1 MKQQNPVGRLLK
13 KNISIGQIVGY
24 SIANFVGLAILL
36 TALQFYRD
44 TTNAD
49 NAQGDTFI
57 SRDFM
62 IVSKRV
68 NEVNMLRGKTA
79 AFSAEEV
86 AELREMPWV
95 ENVGEFT
102 PSRFHVSGGIDFAG
116 RSMSTHL
123 FFESIPDEFFDVK
136 PEGWDFDPTDTEA
149 IVPIIISR
157 DYLALYNFGF
167 AASRGMPQLSE
178 QLVGTVPL
186 RLRLTGNG
194 RREYRTGM
202 IVGFSSRLNTIAVPE
217 AFMQWANAEFGEET
231 EEEVAVSRLIIE
243 TNDPG
248 NPAIEEYFADNGIE
262 VSGEKLN
269 QGRAA
274 YFLSIVSAVVIAIG
288 LVICALSFFI
298 LMLSISL
305 LLQKNKD
312 KIHDLLMLGY
322 TPRQVGGYYYRM
334 VAMLNGSILAAAV
347 VVAFVASRLWSGLF
361 ETLSLSTTSFVVT
374 LLVGVALMAVVTGV
388 NIMAIRKN
396 VNRNFYNS

>member
-1 MKQQNPVGRLLK
+1 MRFHNPVNRLLR
-13 KNISIGQIVGY
+13 KNISVGQIAGY

-44 TTNAD
+44 TTAAENESE
-49 NAQGDTFI
+49 DTFI
-57 SRDFM
+57 SRDYM
-62 IVSKRV
+62 IISKHVSDV
-68 NEVNMLRGKTA
+68 NTLKGQTS
-79 AFSAEEV
+79 AFSEDDV
-86 AELREMPWV
+86 ASLRQQPWV
-95 ENVGEFT
+95 ENIGEFT
-102 PSRFHVSGGIDFAG
+102 PSRFHVNGAIDFAG
-116 RSMSTHL
+116 RGMSTHL

-136 PEGWDFDPTDTEA
+136 PEGWGYDPSDSTA
-149 IVPIIISR
+149 IIPIVISR

-178 QLVGTVPL
+178 QLVGSVPL
-186 RLRLTGNG
+186 TLSLSGNG
-194 RREYRTGM
+194 RRVYRTGR

-217 AFMQWANAEFGEET
+217 AFMKWANAEFGDPAEPAN
-231 EEEVAVSRLIIE
+231 VARLIIE

-248 NPAIEEYFADNGIE
+248 NPAIEKYFSENGIE

-288 LVICALSFFI
+288 LVICALAFFI

-322 TPRQVGGYYYRM
+322 TPRQVGAYYYRM
-334 VAMLNGSILAAAV
+334 VAVLNGSILVAAV
-347 VVAFVASRLWSGLF
+347 IVAVVASHLWKGLF
-361 ETLSLSTTSFVVT
+361 GSLGLTTTGCGVTILVGLLLMVVVT
-374 LLVGVALMAVVTGV
+374 AV
-388 NIMAIRKN
+388 NIIAIHRN

>member
-1 MKQQNPVGRLLK
+1 MILHNPVNRLLRR
-13 KNISIGQIVGY
+13 NISVGQILGY
-24 SIANFVGLAILL
+24 AIANFAGLAILL

-44 TTNAD
+44 TTTAENTAD
-49 NAQGDTFI
+49 DSFI
-57 SRDFM
+57 SGDYL
-62 IVSKRV
+62 IVSRHVSDLNTLKGR
-68 NEVNMLRGKTA
+68 TA
-79 AFSAEEV
+79 GFSREDIEEL
-86 AELREMPWV
+86 EQQPWV
-95 ENVGEFT
+95 DRIGEFV
-102 PSRFHVSGGIDFAG
+102 PSRFHVNGAIDFAG
-116 RSMSTHL
+116 RGMSTHL

-136 PEGWDFDPTDTEA
+136 PDGWGFNPADSTA
-149 IVPIIISR
+149 IVPIVISR

-178 QLVGTVPL
+178 QLVGSVPIEL
-186 RLRLTGNG
+186 SLSGNG
-194 RREYRTGM
+194 RRERRTGE

-217 AFMQWANAEFGEET
+217 SFMQWANAEFGDEEDSG
-231 EEEVAVSRLIIE
+231 EVSRLIIR

-248 NPAIEEYFADNGIE
+248 NPAIEKYFNENGIE

-288 LVICALSFFI
+288 LVICALAFFI

-322 TPRQVGGYYYRM
+322 TPRQVGAYYYRM
-334 VAMLNGSILAAAV
+334 VALLNGSILLAAIIV
-347 VVAFVASRLWSGLF
+347 VVIASALWKGIFAALGL
-361 ETLSLSTTSFVVT
+361 TTT
-374 LLVGVALMAVVTGV
+374 GCALTILAGIALMAIVTCV
-388 NIMAIRKN
+388 NIIAIRRN

>member
-1 MKQQNPVGRLLK
+1 MILHNPVNRLLRR
-13 KNISIGQIVGY
+13 NISVGQILGY
-24 SIANFVGLAILL
+24 AIANFVGLAILL

-44 TTNAD
+44 TTKAENTAD
-49 NAQGDTFI
+49 DSFI
-57 SRDFM
+57 SSDFL
-62 IVSKRV
+62 IVSKHVSDLNTLKGRAS
-68 NEVNMLRGKTA
+68 G
-79 AFSAEEV
+79 FSREDIEE
-86 AELREMPWV
+86 LQRQPWV
-95 ENVGEFT
+95 ESVGEFT
-102 PSRFHVSGGIDFAG
+102 PSRFHVNAAIDFGG
-116 RSMSTHL
+116 RGMSTHL

-136 PEGWDFDPTDTEA
+136 PEGWGFDPSDSTA
-149 IVPIIISR
+149 IVPIVISR

-178 QLVGTVPL
+178 QIVGSVPIDL
-186 RLRLTGNG
+186 SLSGNG
-194 RREYRTGM
+194 NRQHRMGE

-217 AFMQWANAEFGEET
+217 TFMQWANAEFGDET
-231 EEEVAVSRLIIE
+231 EPDEVSRLIVR

-248 NPAIEEYFADNGIE
+248 NPAIEKYFNENGIE

-288 LVICALSFFI
+288 LVICALAFFI

-334 VAMLNGSILAAAV
+334 VAMLNGSILLAALV
-347 VVAFVASRLWSGLF
+347 VVIIASRMWTGVFAALG
-361 ETLSLSTTSFVVT
+361 LSTTGCGVT
-374 LLVGVALMAVVTGV
+374 ILTGLALMAIVTCV
-388 NIMAIRKN
+388 NIIAIHRN

>member
-1 MKQQNPVGRLLK
+1 MTLHNPVNRLLRR
-13 KNISIGQIVGY
+13 NISVGQIAGY
-24 SIANFVGLAILL
+24 SIANLVGLAILL

-44 TTNAD
+44 TTNAG
-49 NAQGDTFI
+49 NDTDDSFI
-57 SRDFM
+57 SRDYM
-62 IVSKRV
+62 IVSKHV
-68 NEVNMLRGKTA
+68 SDINTLNGKVSG
-79 AFSAEEV
+79 FSDDEIREIAEK
-86 AELREMPWV
+86 PWA

-102 PSRFHVSGGIDFAG
+102 PSRFHVNGAIDFAG

-123 FFESIPDEFFDVK
+123 FFESIPDIFFDVK
-136 PEGWDFDPTDTEA
+136 PDGWNFNPADSTA
-149 IVPIIISR
+149 IVPIVISR

-178 QLVGTVPL
+178 QVVGSVPM
-186 RLRLTGNG
+186 RLSLSGNG
-194 RREYRTGM
+194 KRVYRTGR

-217 AFMQWANAEFGEET
+217 AFMQWANAEFGDET
-231 EEEVAVSRLIIE
+231 EPATVSRLIIE

-248 NPAIEEYFADNGIE
+248 NPEIAKYFEENGIE

-288 LVICALSFFI
+288 LVICALAFFI

-322 TPRQVGGYYYRM
+322 TPRQVGGYYYRF
-334 VAMLNGSILAAAV
+334 VAMLNGSILALAV
-347 VVAFVASRLWSGLF
+347 IILVVASHAWKGIFDALGLV
-361 ETLSLSTTSFVVT
+361 TTGCGVT
-374 LLVGVALMAVVTGV
+374 ILVGVGLMLLVTCV
-388 NIMAIRKN
+388 NIIAIHRN